1 MFSFTRSSILCPP
14 PPYAHH
20 GQNSGIC
27 WDCSCSRVSANYV
40 QYPEI
45 VLQSNPLPISQF
57 VPTLIN
63 LSFLYWWVEDYFA
76 KIIGVAWECVWIVE
90 KPHQKHLSPPLCLV
104 PTHWRSKS
112 RLPLQN
118 FLNPGYPPRFQRSQT
133 VLGNSWDFRRQG
145 FWATSSLQVWNVSS
159 QLQGVAGCCW
169 PQWPPWDVSY
179 ANKFVPV
186 PGKDAFFLYKRSQ
199 STDAGPKRRC
209 RYLQDRLSKSAHP
222 QCASSRSWRAGLTRR
237 YLDVYLRLF

>member
-1 MFSFTRSSILCPP
+1 MP
-14 PPYAHH
+14 AHW
-20 GQNSGIC
+20 S
-27 WDCSCSRVSANYV
+27 
-40 QYPEI
+40 
-45 VLQSNPLPISQF
+45 
-57 VPTLIN
+57 
-63 LSFLYWWVEDYFA
+63 
-76 KIIGVAWECVWIVE
+76 
-90 KPHQKHLSPPLCLV
+90 
-104 PTHWRSKS
+104 SKS

-133 VLGNSWDFRRQG
+133 VLGNSMDFRRQG

-169 PQWPPWDVSY
+169 PQWPPWDVGY

-209 RYLQDRLSKSAHP
+209 RYLQDRLSARILNARIFQILTSRP
-222 QCASSRSWRAGLTRR
+222 DTEVSRRLPSSFLAPS
-237 YLDVYLRLF
+237 LFLFDRERPSMRVLGIYFGVR

>member
-76 KIIGVAWECVWIVE
+76 KIVGVAWEGVWIVE

-104 PTHWRSKS
+104 PAHWSSKS

-159 QLQGVAGCCW
+159 QLQGVATGLNGLLGM
-169 PQWPPWDVSY
+169 WDTQTNLSPSRARTHFSCTRDHKAQMLV
-179 ANKFVPV
+179 
-186 PGKDAFFLYKRSQ
+186 Q
-199 STDAGPKRRC
+199 RRDVDIC
-209 RYLQDRLSKSAHP
+209 KIDLVRASSM
-222 QCASSRSWRAGLTRR
+222 CASSRSWRAGLTRR